1 MKPVHHQEKE
11 QFQQLFKQENID
23 RFEDRFNIL
32 ETFLQT
38 EHHVTEKELLA
49 LLKARGHDL
58 DDTFVRETLDLM
70 CHFGFAQANRFDNGD
85 VRYEHR
91 HLGQH
96 HDHMICTKCRNII
109 EFNNDQLEALQKQIA
124 AAQGFHMLQHRMEIY
139 GVCAD
144 CMKERVPV
152 ISLAAARQGERL
164 VIREFTGGAKFR
176 MRLLSMGL
184 RMGDEVEVVT
194 NLNSGQVVVAVDYQR
209 YALGRGLA
217 EKIMVQSVEGH
228 AERCPH

>member
-1 MKPVHHQEKE
+1 MKQVHHQEKE
-11 QFQQLFKQENID
+11 QFKKLFKGENID

-38 EHHVTEKELLA
+38 EHHVTESELGA
-49 LLKARGHDL
+49 LMKRDGNAFSDA
-58 DDTFVRETLDLM
+58 FVKETLDLM
-70 CHFGFAQANRFDNGD
+70 CHFGFAQANRFDNGQ

-96 HDHMICTKCRNII
+96 HDHMVCTKCRKII
-109 EFNNDQLEALQKQIA
+109 EFNNDQLEDLQKRIA
-124 AAQGFHMLQHRMEIY
+124 AANGFHMLQHRMEIY

-144 CMKERVPV
+144 CMKEQAPV
-152 ISLAAARQGERL
+152 IPLAAARQGERL
-164 VIREFTGGAKFR
+164 VIREFTGGAQSR

-184 RMGDEVEVVT
+184 RVGDEIEVVT
-194 NLNSGQVVVAVDYQR
+194 NLNSGQVVVAVAYNR

-217 EKIMVQSVEGH
+217 EKILVRSADGTGEAGS
-228 AERCPH
+228 R

>member
-38 EHHVTEKELLA
+38 EHHVTETELLA

>member
-1 MKPVHHQEKE
+1 MKQVHHQEKE
-11 QFQQLFKQENID
+11 QFKKLFKGENID

-38 EHHVTEKELLA
+38 EHHVTESELGA
-49 LLKARGHDL
+49 LMKRDGNAFSDA
-58 DDTFVRETLDLM
+58 FVKETLDLM
-70 CHFGFAQANRFDNGD
+70 CHFGFAQANRFDNGQ

-96 HDHMICTKCRNII
+96 HDHMVCTKCRKII
-109 EFNNDQLEALQKQIA
+109 EFNNDQLEDLQKRIA
-124 AAQGFHMLQHRMEIY
+124 AANGFHMLQHRMEIY

-144 CMKERVPV
+144 CMKEQAPV
-152 ISLAAARQGERL
+152 IPLAAARQGERL
-164 VIREFTGGAKFR
+164 VIREFTGGAQSR

-184 RMGDEVEVVT
+184 RVGDEIEVVT
-194 NLNSGQVVVAVDYQR
+194 NLNSGQVVVAVDYNR

-217 EKIMVQSVEGH
+217 EKILVQSADGTGEAGS
-228 AERCPH
+228 R